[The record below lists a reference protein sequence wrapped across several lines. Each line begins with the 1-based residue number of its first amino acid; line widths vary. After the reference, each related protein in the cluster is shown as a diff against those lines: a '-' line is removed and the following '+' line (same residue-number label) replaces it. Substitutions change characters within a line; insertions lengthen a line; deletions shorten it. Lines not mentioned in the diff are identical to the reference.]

1 MSHWKDILIIILV
14 ISLIFTVGK
23 DLLEPLEKNPEKFIS
38 ISDLF
43 SVGKKEVTR
52 NTQFEFISEKIP
64 ESFQFSLPAK
74 VIAKLNKTS
83 IIYIDDKKV
92 IIKEKPIILENFTG
106 KISFTNLSIEGKAKR
121 IELDDT
127 VLEGEKKLSIKSLE
141 FFYDTLTIE
150 GIEIGNLVLRE
161 GDLKIEKPYQ
171 LNAKINNTVI
181 FSNFKGKI
189 VFKANGLEVKGLCS
203 RIQTSFLEVTSS
215 PN

>member
-23 DLLEPLEKNPEKFIS
+23 DLLEPLEKNPERFIS

-43 SVGKKEVTR
+43 KGGKEKIAR
-52 NTQFEFISEKIP
+52 NTQFRFISGNIP

-74 VIAKLNKTS
+74 VIVKLNQTS
-83 IIYIDDKKV
+83 VFYIDDKKV

-127 VLEGEKKLSIKSLE
+127 VLESEKKLSIKSLE

-150 GIEIGNLVLRE
+150 GIEIENLVLKE
-161 GDLKIEKPYQ
+161 GELKVEKPYQ
-171 LNAKINNTVI
+171 LSAEINNTVT
-181 FSNFKGKI
+181 FSDFKGNI
-189 VFKANGLEVKGLCS
+189 VFRAKGLEVEGSCS
-203 RIQTSFLEVTSS
+203 RIQTSFLEVK
-215 PN
+215 